1 MSKSEKDP
9 LKDIQLAYRQT
20 FNGNV
25 PKEVL
30 ADLRIFCH
38 ATKTTAGCNESIER
52 LEGRREVFL
61 RIMTFLKVD
70 IEDVYDY
77 ELDF

>member
-1 MSKSEKDP
+1 MTDP
-9 LKDIQLAYRQT
+9 LKDLERAYRQT
-20 FNGNV
+20 FNGEI
-25 PKEVL
+25 PKEVI

-38 ATKTTAGCNESIER
+38 ATKTTAGRNESIER

-70 IEDVYDY
+70 IEDVFDY
-77 ELDF
+77 ELEL

>member
-1 MSKSEKDP
+1 MTEKDP
-9 LKDIQLAYRQT
+9 AKSIQQAYRQT
-20 FNGNV
+20 FKGEV

-30 ADLRIFCH
+30 ADLRIYCH
-38 ATKTTAGCNESIER
+38 ATKTTAGRTESIER

-61 RIMTFLKVD
+61 RIMTYLKVD

>member
-1 MSKSEKDP
+1 MHSSKTDP
-9 LKDIQLAYRQT
+9 AKSIQLAYRQT
-20 FNGNV
+20 FKGEV

-30 ADLRIFCH
+30 ADLRVFCH
-38 ATKTTAGCNESIER
+38 ATKTTAGRSESMER

>member
-1 MSKSEKDP
+1 MSKSDP
-9 LKDIQLAYRQT
+9 VKDIQKAYRQT
-20 FNGNV
+20 FKGTV

-38 ATKTTAGCNESIER
+38 VTKTTAGKPESMEQ

-70 IEDVYDY
+70 IEEVYDY